1 MSMMWVVAMV
11 LVFFLLWRSRE
22 GLTNDTPSDAAYRQ
36 SGDLRYL
43 KKKIDGL
50 AVLTPSEL
58 DAMSTK
64 IAELELNVG
73 DLEVRMSEFI
83 ETKKLVE

>member
-1 MSMMWVVAMV
+1 MSMWVVAVV
-11 LVFFLLWRSRE
+11 LVIFLIYWNCRE
-22 GLTNDTPSDAAYRQ
+22 GLTNDTPSDSAHRQ

-50 AVLTPSEL
+50 AVLSPSEM
-58 DAMSTK
+58 DVMSTK

-73 DLEVRMSEFI
+73 ELEVRMSEFLQ
-83 ETKKLVE
+83 TKKLVE

>member
-1 MSMMWVVAMV
+1 MMWVVAMV
-11 LVFFLLWRSRE
+11 LVIFLLYWRSRE
-22 GLTNDTPSDAAYRQ
+22 GLTNDTPADAAYRQ

-50 AVLTPSEL
+50 AVVSPSEL

-73 DLEVRMSEFI
+73 DLEIRMREFL